1 VDTGIH
7 SEKQMNIM
15 EMTIEDYDQV
25 LALWQACGDE
35 GVHVDD
41 DVDSQAGIAA
51 YLKRHPGMSF
61 VARENGRLVGAVL
74 CGTDGRRGY
83 LNHLAVDKA
92 HRGKGIGRRLAERSL
107 DGLRRAGIS
116 KCHIFVLKD
125 NQAGRA
131 FWAHNGWVLR
141 DTFVVMSH
149 LPETKTCC

>member
-1 VDTGIH
+1 MIR
-7 SEKQMNIM
+7 
-15 EMTIEDYDQV
+15 EMKIDDYDQV
-25 LALWQACGDE
+25 LALWKSCGDE

-41 DVDSQAGIAA
+41 DADSRESIAA

-61 VARENGRLVGAVL
+61 VAREKDRLVGAVL

-92 HRGKGIGRRLAERSL
+92 HRGTGIGKRLVERSL
-107 DGLRRAGIS
+107 AELEKVGID

-125 NQAGRA
+125 NVAGQA

-149 LPETKTCC
+149 LPQANTCC